1 MTCNHFAKEI
11 TNNIYTYISMKKIVD
26 LINITAF
33 LLNNDERY
41 FLPLYRKYTPMLY
54 QFLLKSLNSNHYIV
68 EEIIQ
73 ETWVRVIQN
82 LTTFKWR
89 SSFKTWLF
97 GIAINIKKEFL
108 RENSSIKN
116 EYFQLNPIP
125 DNGYKPDSI
134 DLDKAMATLP
144 EGYKNIFILHDV
156 QGFKHREIAEILGI
170 EIGTSKSQLSR
181 ARSAMRK
188 FLTEKN

>member
-1 MTCNHFAKEI
+1 
-11 TNNIYTYISMKKIVD
+11 MKKIVD